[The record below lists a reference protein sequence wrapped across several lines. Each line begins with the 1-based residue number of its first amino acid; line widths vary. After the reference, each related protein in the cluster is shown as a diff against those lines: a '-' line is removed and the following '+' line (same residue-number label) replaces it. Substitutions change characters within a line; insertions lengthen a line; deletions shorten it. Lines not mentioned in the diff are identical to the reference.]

1 MSFKLYKIKN
11 FSFVVTGYTPSTS
24 IKENYESNDYMF
36 IGPVDL
42 KNNRFITGTQ
52 KYISSFAFK
61 KSIKR
66 VLKKGDVVVDCIGSD
81 MGNVGIITD
90 FCISNQ
96 QINAITQIDAAII
109 NNIYL
114 YYLLSTKKSFF
125 HQIGMNGSTMPII
138 SKTLFENIELNIHDL
153 NTQQHIVNT
162 IGSVDDLIE
171 QKQQIISK
179 LIKKSTLMY
188 ELYKT
193 EVISSNPLFLINCCE
208 IKTGKLNAIEAD
220 ENGIYP
226 FFTCGKKELQINSFA
241 FDGDLI
247 VIAGNG
253 EISVKYYNGKCNAY
267 QRTYMLTP
275 SKYFYLF
282 LKECEL
288 RIDELVN
295 ISQGSVIKFI
305 TKSMLENI
313 SIYLNKNASELN
325 DKIKDI
331 YTYINHLQK
340 ELKLLEKLKKYMLIK
355 YF

>member
-162 IGSVDDLIE
+162 
-171 QKQQIISK
+171 
-179 LIKKSTLMY
+179 M
-188 ELYKT
+188 
-193 EVISSNPLFLINCCE
+193 
-208 IKTGKLNAIEAD
+208 
-220 ENGIYP
+220 
-226 FFTCGKKELQINSFA
+226 SF
-241 FDGDLI
+241 
-247 VIAGNG
+247 V
-253 EISVKYYNGKCNAY
+253 
-267 QRTYMLTP
+267 
-275 SKYFYLF
+275 
-282 LKECEL
+282 LK
-288 RIDELVN
+288 
-295 ISQGSVIKFI
+295 
-305 TKSMLENI
+305 
-313 SIYLNKNASELN
+313 
-325 DKIKDI
+325 
-331 YTYINHLQK
+331 
-340 ELKLLEKLKKYMLIK
+340 
-355 YF
+355 